1 MNKTLIQV
9 ILGGALGCVL
19 AVNGLTFLTWG
30 FWVVVGLALAMRFV
44 GDE

>member
-1 MNKTLIQV
+1 MSKTLIQA

-19 AVNGLTFLTWG
+19 AVNGLVFDTWG
-30 FWVVVGLALAMRFV
+30 FWAVIALALAMRFV